1 MDRKLSLEVVETT
14 EELKELLREQKD
26 ARLKERVQALYLL
39 KTHQVTELKGLAQ
52 VVGRDTSTLY
62 RWCERYRKGGLAGL
76 LALGYANGGR
86 PAALPEGVQAAL
98 WKRLQAPEGCA
109 SYGAIQQW
117 LQEEYGLAVKYKTV
131 HRIVRYQL
139 KGKLKVP
146 RPSSIHRDMAAGVE
160 FKTDLPRQRPEG

>member
-1 MDRKLSLEVVETT
+1 MGRKLSLEIIETV
-14 EELKELLREQKD
+14 EELKELLRKQREG
-26 ARLKERVQALYLL
+26 RLKERVQALYLL
-39 KTHQVTELKGLAQ
+39 KTHQARELKELGQ

-62 RWCERYRKGGLAGL
+62 RWFERYRQGGLARL
-76 LALGYANGGR
+76 LELGYSNGGR

-98 WKRLQAPEGCA
+98 KERLQVPEGFA

-117 LQEEYGLAVKYKTV
+117 LEEEYGLEVKYKTV

-146 RPSSIHRDMAAGVE
+146 RPSSIHRDIAAGVE
-160 FKTDLPRQRPEG
+160 FKKTPAAT

>member
-1 MDRKLSLEVVETT
+1 MGRKLKLEIIETA
-14 EELKELLREQKD
+14 EELKELLRKQREG
-26 ARLKERVQALYLL
+26 RLKERVQALYLL
-39 KTHQVTELKGLAQ
+39 KTQQVRELKGVAQ

-62 RWCERYRKGGLAGL
+62 RWCERYREGGLAGL

-98 WKRLQAPEGCA
+98 QERLQVPEGFA

-117 LQEEYGLAVKYKTV
+117 LEEEYGLAAKYKMV
-131 HRIVRYQL
+131 HRLVRYQL

-146 RPSSIHRDMAAGVE
+146 RPSSIHRDIAAGVE
-160 FKTDLPRQRPEG
+160 FKKTAAAP